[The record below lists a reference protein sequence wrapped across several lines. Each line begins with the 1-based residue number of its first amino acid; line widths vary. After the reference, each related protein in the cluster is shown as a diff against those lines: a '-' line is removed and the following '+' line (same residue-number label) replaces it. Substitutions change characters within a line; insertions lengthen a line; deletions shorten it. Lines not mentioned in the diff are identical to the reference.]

1 MVTVEQMSSD
11 FARIFG
17 DEPKLEHL
25 ATGFGFTEGPV
36 WRGDHLLFS
45 DIPRSRI
52 VRYQD
57 QDDGPA
63 ISSFRFPSGNSN
75 GQTLDRQGRLLTC
88 EHSNRRVTRTE
99 PDGSVTVLASRFEVG
114 LLNSPNDVIVR
125 SDGLIYFTDPPYGLT
140 NHSRDKQ
147 QAFNGVFRMA
157 ADGEEL
163 TLLLDSYARPNGLA
177 FSPDESR
184 LYIADSQPKLIMVY
198 DVLADG
204 SLQNERTFAELSA
217 VEGEE
222 GVPDGMKVD
231 SEGNVYATGPG
242 GLWVFAPDGAQLGRL
257 RMPTVPA
264 NCAWGDA
271 DSRSLYLTART
282 ELYRIRVSVAGIP
295 I

>member
-1 MVTVEQMSSD
+1 MVTAEQMSSD

-36 WRGDHLLFS
+36 WLGDHLLFS

-63 ISSFRFPSGNSN
+63 ISTFRFPSGNSN

-99 PDGSVTVLASRFEVG
+99 PEGSVTVLASRFEVG

-125 SDGLIYFTDPPYGLT
+125 SDGLIYFTDPPYGLA

-147 QAFNGVFRMA
+147 QTFNGVFRMA
-157 ADGEEL
+157 PDGEDL

-177 FSPDESR
+177 FSPDEST

-204 SLQNERTFAELSA
+204 SLQNERTFAELPA
-217 VEGEE
+217 AEGEE

-242 GLWVFAPDGAQLGRL
+242 GLWVFAPDGTQLGRL

>member
-1 MVTVEQMSSD
+1 MEQKSPEL
-11 FARIFG
+11 ARIFG
-17 DEPKLEHL
+17 EEPRLEHL

-63 ISSFRFPSGNSN
+63 ISTFRFPSGNAN

-114 LLNSPNDVIVR
+114 LLNSPNDVVAR
-125 SDGLIYFTDPPYGLT
+125 SDGSIYFTDPPYGLA

-147 QAFNGVFRMA
+147 HAFCGVFRMGPN
-157 ADGEEL
+157 GEAL

-177 FSPDESR
+177 FSPDEST
-184 LYIADSQPKLIMVY
+184 LYVADSQPKLIMAY
-198 DVLADG
+198 DVAADG
-204 SLQNERTFAELSA
+204 SLQNERRFAELPSA
-217 VEGEE
+217 DGEE

-231 SEGNVYATGPG
+231 TEGNVYSTGPG
-242 GLWVFAPDGAQLGRL
+242 GLWVFGPDGTPFGRL
-257 RMPTVPA
+257 RTPTVPA

-282 ELYRIRVSVAGIP
+282 ELYRIRVSVPGIVV
-295 I
+295 